1 MRLCQRSQRGLTLTF
16 TVTSLIVLCGV
27 SALVIDMGRMYIT
40 RANLQYQCDAAALA
54 GAMELP
60 LPASGEARTT
70 AIYNA
75 KYQAQRCASAMGLN
89 LNDSDISFPADDR
102 IRVIHNR
109 SNKFMVAGVLGF
121 YAPKVIGAAAAVN
134 VGGARV
140 LGRGAFPVGV
150 SDETITNV
158 APGTVIKIWDEDKIT
173 DDAGNVIA
181 NGSRGWLN
189 FNYVYS
195 AADPDA
201 RTLSKSYSNSDLK
214 GWVNSGYDHP
224 LYAGSLG
231 GTDGDFVDGDS
242 GVRSATIQNAGERIG
257 DVVWLPI
264 YDNVY
269 SNTYMAVNL
278 SPAPSIGWG
287 NNNYYHVI
295 GFAAF
300 QITDAGH
307 HTNNKYIAGM
317 FVKKQIGGSYGAQTT
332 GGGTLGGSAIVE

>member
-1 MRLCQRSQRGLTLTF
+1 MSM
-16 TVTSLIVLCGV
+16 IVLGGV
-27 SALVIDMGRMYIT
+27 LALVIDMGRMYIT

-60 LPASGEARTT
+60 LPASGDARTT

-75 KYQAQRCASAMGLN
+75 KQQAQRCASAMGLN

-150 SDETITNV
+150 SDETIANV
-158 APGTVIKIWDEDKIT
+158 APGTTIRIWDEDKIT
-173 DDAGNVIA
+173 DDAGNIVSG
-181 NGSRGWLN
+181 GSRGWLN
-189 FNYVYS
+189 FNFVYS
-195 AADPDA
+195 PTDPDS
-201 RTLSKSYSNSDLK
+201 RTVSQSQSNSDLN
-214 GWVNSGYDHP
+214 GWVDFGYDKS
-224 LYAGSLG
+224 LYAGTLG
-231 GTDGDFVDGDS
+231 QLDGDTVNGSSGTRDS
-242 GVRSATIQNAGERIG
+242 TIHKALNRIG
-257 DVVWLPI
+257 DVVFLPV

-269 SNTYMAVNL
+269 DRSYMEANI
-278 SPAPSIGWG
+278 SPTPSIGWS
-287 NNNYYHVI
+287 NDNYYHVI

-300 QITDAGH
+300 LITDVKHGGS
-307 HTNNKYIAGM
+307 NKYIAGQ
-317 FVKKQIGGSYGAQTT
+317 FVKKQIGGSYGAPTT
-332 GGGTLGGSAIVE
+332 GGSLGGSAIVE